1 MVSTKQSLAE
11 AHAAAARRASR
22 ARVAALRAGTSA
34 KPVVDATWA
43 KLMQSCADA
52 QNAAEASETVEAWR
66 AFARA
71 AHALRDAVG
80 IEGEKCEEPGCKTC
94 QPQQFQFVPRG
105 VVMPPPPPKDEPTPE
120 ERKNGQAF
128 AKKATCD
135 AGVGLGGL
143 LLKRGRR
150 GEACDALATALKA
163 DEANGEA
170 WTLRAAAFAE
180 MGGDGSILE
189 IVELHLRKAA
199 QLSPDD
205 DELQAQHAVAACRAA
220 VLGTAAEPVSSEG
233 TLAERARRAAT
244 LLEDGAALMREGL
257 YKIAHSR
264 YLRAVALLD
273 ALPGPKAKAAADEAR
288 LNAAGCLLQLPGDHD
303 VASLC
308 DALPSTRAL
317 LRRAAACERRGD
329 YAAALTDLW
338 EARLSSVDRA
348 LIDARIAHC
357 EHLRD
362 TRGVVV

>member
-22 ARVAALRAGTSA
+22 ARVAALKAGTA
-34 KPVVDATWA
+34 KPTVDATWA
-43 KLMQSCADA
+43 KLMQRCADC
-52 QNAAEASETVEAWR
+52 QRAAEAAETVEAWR
-66 AFARA
+66 AFAAA

-80 IEGEKCEEPGCKTC
+80 IEGEKCAEPGCRTC
-94 QPQQFQFVPRG
+94 QPQQFQFVPKG

-120 ERKNGQAF
+120 ERKNAQAF

-135 AGVGLGGL
+135 AGIGLGEL

-163 DEANGEA
+163 DEACGEA

-180 MGGDGSILE
+180 MGEDGSILE

-205 DELQAQHAVAACRAA
+205 DEAQAVAAVAACRAA
-220 VLGTAAEPVSSEG
+220 VLGTAVEPISSEG

-244 LLEDGAALMREGL
+244 LLDDGAALMREGL
-257 YKIAHSR
+257 YRTAHGR
-264 YLRAVALLD
+264 YMKAVDLLD

-317 LRRAAACERRGD
+317 LRRAAARERSGD
-329 YAAALTDLW
+329 YVAALADLR

-348 LIDARIAHC
+348 LVDARIAHC

-362 TRGVVV
+362 TRGVV

>member
-1 MVSTKQSLAE
+1 MVSSKQALAE
-11 AHAAAARRASR
+11 AHAAAARRAAR
-22 ARVAALRAGTSA
+22 ARVAALKAGTA
-34 KPVVDATWA
+34 KPTVDATWA
-43 KLMQSCADA
+43 KLMQRCADR
-52 QNAAEASETVEAWR
+52 QRAAEAADTVEAWR
-66 AFARA
+66 AFASA

-80 IEGEKCEEPGCKTC
+80 IEGDKCAEPGCRTC

-120 ERKNGQAF
+120 ERKNAQAF
-128 AKKATCD
+128 AKKATCA
-135 AGVGLGGL
+135 AGLGLGGL

-150 GEACDALATALKA
+150 GEACEALATALKA

-180 MGGDGSILE
+180 MGEDGSILE

-199 QLSPDD
+199 KLSPDD

-220 VLGTAAEPVSSEG
+220 VLGTAVEPVSSEG
-233 TLAERARRAAT
+233 TLAERARRAST

-257 YKIAHSR
+257 YKTAHSR
-264 YLRAVALLD
+264 YLSAVALLD
-273 ALPGPKAKAAADEAR
+273 GLPGPKAKAAADEAR

-317 LRRAAACERRGD
+317 LRRAAARERSGD
-329 YAAALTDLW
+329 YVAALADLR

-348 LIDARIAHC
+348 LVDARIAHC

>member
-1 MVSTKQSLAE
+1 MVSSKQALAE
-11 AHAAAARRASR
+11 AHAAAARRAAR
-22 ARVAALRAGTSA
+22 ARVAALKAGTSA

-52 QNAAEASETVEAWR
+52 QNAAEASETLDTWR
-66 AFARA
+66 AFASA
-71 AHALRDAVG
+71 AHLLRDAVG
-80 IEGEKCEEPGCKTC
+80 IEGDKCAEPGCKTC
-94 QPQQFQFVPRG
+94 QPQQFLFVPQG
-105 VVMPPPPPKDEPTPE
+105 VVMPPQPPKDEPTPE
-120 ERKNGQAF
+120 ERKNAQAF

-135 AGVGLGGL
+135 AGIGLGGL

-180 MGGDGSILE
+180 MGEDGSILE

-220 VLGTAAEPVSSEG
+220 VVMEATDPPRVEG
-233 TLAERARRAAT
+233 TLAERARRAST
-244 LLEDGAALMREGL
+244 LLGDGAALMREGL
-257 YKIAHSR
+257 YKTAHSR

-273 ALPGPKAKAAADEAR
+273 GLPGPKAKAAANEAR

-317 LRRAAACERRGD
+317 LRRAAARERSGD
-329 YAAALTDLW
+329 YVAALADLR
-338 EARLSSVDRA
+338 EARLGSIDRA
-348 LIDARIAHC
+348 LVDARIAHC

-362 TRGVVV
+362 TRGVV

>member
-1 MVSTKQSLAE
+1 MVSSKQALAE
-11 AHAAAARRASR
+11 AHAAAARRAAR
-22 ARVAALRAGTSA
+22 ARVAALKAGTSA

-43 KLMQSCADA
+43 KLMQGCADCQQRA
-52 QNAAEASETVEAWR
+52 EAAETLETWR
-66 AFARA
+66 AFAAA

-80 IEGEKCEEPGCKTC
+80 IEGDKCEEPGCKTC
-94 QPQQFQFVPRG
+94 QPTPFLFVPKG
-105 VVMPPPPPKDEPTPE
+105 VVMPPAPPKDEPTPE
-120 ERKNGQAF
+120 ERRNAQAF

-135 AGVGLGGL
+135 AGIGLGGL

-163 DEANGEA
+163 DESNGEA

-180 MGGDGSILE
+180 MGEDGSILE

-220 VLGTAAEPVSSEG
+220 VVMEATDPPRVEG
-233 TLAERARRAAT
+233 TLAERARQAST
-244 LLEDGAALMREGL
+244 LLEDGATLMREGL
-257 YKIAHSR
+257 YKTAHSR
-264 YLRAVALLD
+264 YLRAVDLLD

-317 LRRAAACERRGD
+317 LRRAAARERRGD
-329 YAAALTDLW
+329 YAAALADLR

-348 LIDARIAHC
+348 LVDARIAHC

>member
-1 MVSTKQSLAE
+1 MVSSKQALAE
-11 AHAAAARRASR
+11 AHAAAARRAAR
-22 ARVAALRAGTSA
+22 ARVAALKAGTA
-34 KPVVDATWA
+34 KPTVDATWA
-43 KLMQSCADA
+43 KLMQGCADC
-52 QNAAEASETVEAWR
+52 QQAAEAAETLDAWR
-66 AFARA
+66 AFAAA

-80 IEGEKCEEPGCKTC
+80 VAGDKCEEPGCRTC
-94 QPQQFQFVPRG
+94 QPTQFLFVPKG
-105 VVMPPPPPKDEPTPE
+105 VTMPPPPPKDEPTPE
-120 ERKNGQAF
+120 ERRNAQAF

-135 AGVGLGGL
+135 AGLGLGGL
-143 LLKRGRR
+143 LLKRGLR
-150 GEACDALATALKA
+150 GQACEALATALKA
-163 DEANGEA
+163 DEACGEA
-170 WTLRAAAFAE
+170 WTLRAEAFAK
-180 MGGDGSILE
+180 MGEDGSILE

-220 VLGTAAEPVSSEG
+220 VVTTVTDPVSSGG

-257 YKIAHSR
+257 YKTAHSR
-264 YLRAVALLD
+264 YLRAVDLLD
-273 ALPGPKAKAAADEAR
+273 ALPGPKAKAASDEAR

-317 LRRAAACERRGD
+317 LRRAAARERSGD
-329 YAAALTDLW
+329 YVAALADLQ

-348 LIDARIAHC
+348 LVDARIAHC

-362 TRGVVV
+362 TRGVV